1 MLSLAGSKL
10 FILPANLGR
19 EVFVM
24 FYTKAEKQILSYKVA
39 LEAKNKETK
48 VPLFFKFGKYKW
60 MKKLSNGELSFSCT
74 GNFINEAIKT
84 GNNIQG
90 DAFEGVFARL
100 KNNDIKIEQMKE
112 KLKDDLEILE
122 DTEPYVLLRR
132 KSSKYKPIFCLYSY
146 TYDDI
151 YNECDNPKVG
161 ANLVKHK
168 FHDDMYSG
176 FAESLSIKN
185 VLSPDEQFTQVVFSK
200 SEDFLNRLKCAILS
214 QDHIFKISRVNYTE
228 FEQEEFFIEPSAT
241 YNELFYKFPKYK
253 GQHEARICLLD
264 MDFND
269 YSERYSLNIGT
280 LSDDECK
287 IEHTPF
293 YFVSTVIFK
302 KK

>member
-1 MLSLAGSKL
+1 MGAYMIYRKC
-10 FILPANLGR
+10 
-19 EVFVM
+19 
-24 FYTKAEKQILSYKVA
+24 EKELLSYKVA
-39 LEAKNKETK
+39 IEGKHKETSA
-48 VPLFFKFGKYKW
+48 PLFFKFGKYKW
-60 MKKLSNGELSFSCT
+60 MKRLANGELSFSCT

-84 GNNIQG
+84 GNTIQG

-100 KNNDIKIEQMKE
+100 KNNDDRIGLMKE

-151 YNECDNPKVG
+151 YNECNNPKVG
-161 ANLVKHK
+161 ANLVQHR

-185 VLSPDEQFTQVVFSK
+185 VLSPDEQFAQVIFSK
-200 SEDFLNRLKCAILS
+200 SETLLNRLKCAMLS

-228 FEQEEFFIEPSAT
+228 FEKDEFFIEPSAT
-241 YNELFYKFPKYK
+241 YNELFYKFPQYK

-264 MDFND
+264 MEFNGC
-269 YSERYSLNIGT
+269 SERYSLNIGS
-280 LSDDECK
+280 LSDDEYK
-287 IEHTPF
+287 IEHKPF
-293 YFVSTVIFK
+293 YFESTVIFK
-302 KK
+302 KR